1 MRDNGGPGRRR
12 KEAGS
17 LSLRLADLPGGGGWL
32 GHVAIKGEEEARE
45 RESGLDSWA
54 LHTGHVVQHHRVLTS
69 TRAGLYKMLS
79 PLEWQPGHGL
89 V

>member
-32 GHVAIKGEEEARE
+32 GHVAIKGEEARE
-45 RESGLDSWA
+45 RERERL
-54 LHTGHVVQHHRVLTS
+54 
-69 TRAGLYKMLS
+69 GLYTQAMSYSITGLS
-79 PLEWQPGHGL
+79 QAL
-89 V
+89 VLGCTRCCLR

>member
-32 GHVAIKGEEEARE
+32 GHVAIKGEEARE
-45 RESGLDSWA
+45 RGRAAWT

-79 PLEWQPGHGL
+79 LSKWQPGHGL